1 MKFKTEEL
9 LFDERGLIPAIVQDA
24 GNRQLLMLAYMNA
37 DSLQRTIST
46 GETWFWSRSRKQ
58 LWHKGETSG
67 HTQRV
72 VDMSVD
78 CDGDAILIT
87 VVRQGP
93 ACHTG
98 KDSCFHNQLEDERSG
113 AATAGGAAGV
123 GSARFDGALDDLYA
137 LLASRYHERPP
148 GSYTTKLFDEG
159 IGKILAKVAEESQ
172 ETIVAGRSE
181 TNQRLIEETSD
192 LLYHLLVLLVQRGV
206 TLAEIRG
213 ELARRRSAKTK

>member
-1 MKFKTEEL
+1 MNFKTEDL
-9 LFDERGLIPAIVQDA
+9 LFDERGLIPAIVRDA
-24 GNRQLLMLAYMNA
+24 GNRQVLMLAYMNA
-37 DSLQRTIST
+37 DSLRRTIST

-72 VDMSVD
+72 VDLSID

-87 VVRQGP
+87 VERQGP

-113 AATAGGAAGV
+113 AAIGGGAAGI
-123 GSARFDGALDDLYA
+123 GSGRFDGTLDDLYA

-148 GSYTTKLFDEG
+148 GSYTTTLFDEG

-206 TLAEIRG
+206 TLAEIRS

>member
-1 MKFKTEEL
+1 MNFKPEDL

-113 AATAGGAAGV
+113 AAMERVAEGIGIG
-123 GSARFDGALDDLYA
+123 RFDGALDDLYT

>member
-1 MKFKTEEL
+1 MKFKSEEL

-72 VDMSVD
+72 VDLSVD

-123 GSARFDGALDDLYA
+123 GSGRFDGALDDLYA

>member
-72 VDMSVD
+72 VDLSVD

-87 VVRQGP
+87 VERQGP

>member
-1 MKFKTEEL
+1 MKFKSEEL

-72 VDMSVD
+72 VDLSVD

-87 VVRQGP
+87 VERQGP

>member
-1 MKFKTEEL
+1 MNFKIEDL
-9 LFDERGLIPAIVQDA
+9 VFDERGLIPAIVQDA
-24 GNRQLLMLAYMNA
+24 GNHEVLMVAYMNA
-37 DSLQRTIST
+37 DSLRRTIGT
-46 GETWFWSRSRKQ
+46 RETWFWSRSRKQ

-72 VDMSVD
+72 TDMRID

-87 VVRQGP
+87 VERQGP

-113 AATAGGAAGV
+113 ATLETGEEGTVA
-123 GSARFDGALDDLYA
+123 ARFDGALDDLYA

-148 GSYTTKLFDEG
+148 GSYTTQLFDEG
-159 IGKILAKVAEESQ
+159 IGKILAKIDEESQ
-172 ETIVAGRSE
+172 ETIVAGKSE

-206 TLAEIRG
+206 TLAEIRA
-213 ELARRRSAKTK
+213 ELARRRSAKSK

>member
-1 MKFKTEEL
+1 MKFKIQDL
-9 LFDERGLIPAIVQDA
+9 VFDERGLIPAIVQDA
-24 GNRQLLMLAYMNA
+24 GNRQVLMLAYMNA

-72 VDMSVD
+72 IDMSVD

-87 VVRQGP
+87 VERQGP

-113 AATAGGAAGV
+113 AAMEVGAEGFAIG
-123 GSARFDGALDDLYA
+123 RFDGALDDLYT

-172 ETIVAGRSE
+172 ETIVAGTSE